1 MIYLDINAIAKKQ
14 TILLTNDKMFEV
26 KFLFAEFPKDEKKDI
41 FYYNSDNLTSG
52 KISCSDIRKILET
65 RGEFSCFVKEDNIVY
80 MKNLNVYN
88 TFLQFDD
95 SIYYIM
101 NLSKDVLLC
110 WQNGC
115 VYALKVWK
123 DFYSSV
129 KGLRANNGKFTLFNV
144 IESWDDDLKA
154 EKLNTVMYSPKEI
167 INQGGLLVREV
178 MQKEDFYT
186 NCQNRFFEALLKLSQ
201 QV

>member
-65 RGEFSCFVKEDNIVY
+65 RGECSCFVKEANMVY

-101 NLSKDVLLC
+101 DLSKDVLLC

-129 KGLRANNGKFTLFNV
+129 KGLRANKGKFTLFNV
-144 IESWDDDLKA
+144 IESWDDDLKV

-167 INQGGLLVREV
+167 INQGGLLVREG
-178 MQKEDFYT
+178 MQKEDFYM